1 MTRRGTLFTVS
12 APSGAGKTSLVAQLV
27 VRLPDI
33 RVSVSHTTRA
43 ARPGEQDGVNYHFVT
58 EQDFVAM
65 LERAEFLEHAR
76 VFGNFYGT
84 SQRWVTEQLDAGT
97 DVILEIDWQG
107 AAQVR
112 RLLPDCVR
120 VFILPPS
127 IEALMSRLTAR
138 RQDPPEV
145 IQRRLAQAREEIS
158 HYVEADYLIVN
169 DCFDTALDELLAL
182 VRAQRLTLGVQQQRH
197 WGLIQSLLS

>member
-1 MTRRGTLFTVS
+1 MAHRGTLFTVS
-12 APSGAGKTSLVAQLV
+12 APSGAGKTSLLAELV
-27 VRLPDI
+27 KQLPDI

-43 ARPGEQDGVNYHFVT
+43 MRPGERDGIDYHFVT
-58 EQDFVAM
+58 EPDFIAM

-76 VFGNFYGT
+76 VFNNLYGT
-84 SQRWVTEQLDAGT
+84 AQHWVEEQLHKGT
-97 DVILEIDWQG
+97 DVVLEIDWQG

-127 IEALMSRLTAR
+127 IDTLMTRLTSR
-138 RQDPPEV
+138 RQDQPEV
-145 IQRRLAQAREEIS
+145 IQQRLAQAREEIS

-169 DCFDTALDELLAL
+169 DRFDTALDELLA
-182 VRAQRLTLGVQQQRH
+182 VVKAQRLTLGAQERRYQPLLQA
-197 WGLIQSLLS
+197 LLS

>member
-1 MTRRGTLFTVS
+1 MARRGTLFTVS
-12 APSGAGKTSLVAQLV
+12 APSGAGKTSLLAELV
-27 VRLPDI
+27 KQLPDI

-43 ARPGEQDGVNYHFVT
+43 MRPGERDGIDYHFVT
-58 EQDFVAM
+58 EPEFLAM
-65 LERAEFLEHAR
+65 LDQAEFLEHAR
-76 VFGNFYGT
+76 VFNNLYGT
-84 SQRWVTEQLDAGT
+84 SQHWVEEQLRNGT
-97 DVILEIDWQG
+97 DVVLEIDWQG

-127 IEALMSRLTAR
+127 IDTLMTRLTSR

-145 IQRRLAQAREEIS
+145 IQQRLAQAREEIS

-169 DCFDTALDELLAL
+169 DRFDTALDELLA
-182 VRAQRLTLGVQQQRH
+182 VVKGQRLTLGAQEWRFQALLQA
-197 WGLIQSLLS
+197 LLS